1 MAEQT
6 PEQKAAE
13 LDKSFEEAE
22 ARAAE
27 HSVGQPAQLPTNPLT
42 GSDDPDDNKAGPQD
56 GEGHR

>member
-6 PEQKAAE
+6 PEEKAAE
-13 LDKSFEEAE
+13 LEKSFREAE
-22 ARAAE
+22 ARAAQRAL
-27 HSVGQPAQLPTNPLT
+27 GRPAQLPTNPGT